1 MDNLRTT
8 IDQINELA
16 IWLEQNGSA
25 ISHQDVT
32 ERKLHDLIHLAAQA
46 VYQLQKDKR

>member
-16 IWLEQNGSA
+16 IWLEQNGGA
-25 ISHQDVT
+25 VSHQDVT

-46 VYQLQKDKR
+46 VYQLQRDKA